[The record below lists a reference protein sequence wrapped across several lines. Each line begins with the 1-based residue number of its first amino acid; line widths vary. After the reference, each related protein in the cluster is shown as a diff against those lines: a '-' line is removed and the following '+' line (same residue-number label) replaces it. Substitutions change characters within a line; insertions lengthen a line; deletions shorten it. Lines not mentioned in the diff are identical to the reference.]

1 MAFSSIIKV
10 YFLMY
15 NRMNARDIVKSKQ
28 NLTLYKAYYPI
39 STINNSSIY
48 STIYYTSS
56 LSTGGG
62 YQSSITSSITTLYT
76 YNPSKTSIPTIPF
89 ISYELSNDIHQ
100 GEYLCGNKSISFMTW
115 KHTTSTLAYFYS
127 TINSTIS
134 TLTSSIFYY
143 PSTSAGTTVDIG
155 SSTIIISTLSSYPS
169 SILTYSTYVM
179 SGPGPLI
186 CTNFLFNEGT
196 NFENKC

>member
-1 MAFSSIIKV
+1 
-10 YFLMY
+10 
-15 NRMNARDIVKSKQ
+15 MNASDIVKAKQ
-28 NLTLYKAYYPI
+28 NRTLYKAYYPI

-56 LSTGGG
+56 LSNG
-62 YQSSITSSITTLYT
+62 QSSITSSLTTLYT
-76 YNPSKTSIPTIPF
+76 YNPSKTPIPTIPF
-89 ISYELSNDIHQ
+89 RSYELSNDIHQ
-100 GEYLCGNKSISFMTW
+100 GEYLCGKPISFMTW
-115 KHTTSTLAYFYS
+115 KHTTSTLTYFYS

-143 PSTSAGTTVDIG
+143 PSTLTGTTVGVG

-179 SGPGPLI
+179 TGPRPLI
-186 CTNFLFNEGT
+186 CTNPQFIEGT